1 MLDTTYIEHFSIFE
15 LILLNIVKIVFLFL
29 ERVGFL
35 AFKHKNLKKMQKFS
49 NLSLQSKFLMLY

>member
-35 AFKHKNLKKMQKFS
+35 AFKHKNLKKNAKIFKFEFA
-49 NLSLQSKFLMLY
+49 K

>member
-15 LILLNIVKIVFLFL
+15 LILLNIVKIVFLFW

-35 AFKHKNLKKMQKFS
+35 AFKHKNLKKNAKIFKFEFA
-49 NLSLQSKFLMLY
+49 K